1 MNGPFLPLVAL
12 RNGPPLLAS
21 ILSSIQDHRGS
32 QKSGFMHY
40 GVCGR
45 LGTGMAWSMGSSKQY
60 AALIEMAPP
69 EMAL

>member
-12 RNGPPLLAS
+12 RNGPPLS
-21 ILSSIQDHRGS
+21 LSSIQDHRGS

-45 LGTGMAWSMGSSKQY
+45 LGTGMVDGKQHAA
-60 AALIEMAPP
+60 AALMEMAPQ